1 MSRFALAAGRIF
13 DGELFHEDSAVIIDG
28 ARIAAVAGRSELD
41 PGLPLHDLGSGILAP
56 GFVDLQVNGGGGV
69 LFNARPDV
77 DGLRAIASAHRRF
90 GTTGLLP
97 TIITDAPEVL
107 QAGVAA
113 VRAARAQRVPGI
125 LGLHAEGPF
134 IDPAR
139 RGAHPE
145 QFIRPMRAA
154 DVEWLSA
161 AACGTLLLT
170 LSPAHATLADITRL
184 ARAGIIVSLG
194 HSDASAAQALAA
206 LAAGARGFTHLYNA
220 MSQLGHR
227 APGMVGAALSH
238 RDSFCGLIADGFH
251 VDAVALRA
259 AINAKSPDS
268 LVLVSDAMPPA
279 AGGPDQFELQ
289 GRRVSRRNGRLQLDD
304 GTLAGCNL
312 TMDAALRHAVQVLG
326 VPLEQALRMASLNPA
341 RFIRLD
347 HLYGRIRPGYLAS
360 LVHLGDDLGVRASW
374 IDGGAESKA
383 MPGHGGDRLNLPA
396 VP

>member
-1 MSRFALAAGRIF
+1 MSRFALAADRIF
-13 DGELFHEDSAVIIDG
+13 DGEMFHEDSAVIIDG
-28 ARIAAVAGRSELD
+28 ARIAAVAGRSDLD
-41 PGLPLHDLGSGILAP
+41 PALPLHDLGHGILAP
-56 GFVDLQVNGGGGV
+56 GFVDVQVNGGGGV

-113 VRAARAQRVPGI
+113 VRAARAQGVPGI

-134 IDPAR
+134 IDLAR

-145 QFIRPMRAA
+145 QFIRPMGPA
-154 DVEWLSA
+154 DVEWLCA
-161 AACGTLLLT
+161 AGCGTLLLT
-170 LSPAHATLADITRL
+170 LSPAHAALADITRL
-184 ARAGIIVSLG
+184 AQAGIIVSLG
-194 HSDASAAQALAA
+194 HSDASAALALAA

-312 TMDAALRHAVQVLG
+312 TMDAALRHAVTELG
-326 VPLEQALRMASLNPA
+326 VPLAQALRMASLNPA

-374 IDGGAESKA
+374 IDGGTESKA
-383 MPGHGGDRLNLPA
+383 MPGHGGDRLKLSAMP
-396 VP
+396 